1 MTKPAKQRLLNALYN
16 HLRAKHPTW
25 EDKMVRNITFY
36 TKTDT
41 TANGLTSCIIDFLT
55 WEGWQAERI
64 NTQGQAREKWTI
76 DPHTG
81 RKLKPVGV
89 TWTPT
94 TGTRGSADISATIAG
109 RSVKIE
115 VKIGA
120 DRMSAAQVAY
130 CESIARA
137 GGAYIVARDFEGF
150 LGWYDSFIQS
160 LGLV

>member
-1 MTKPAKQRLLNALYN
+1 MTKQAKQRLLTALYN

-64 NTQGQAREKWTI
+64 NTTGLAREKWAI

-81 RKLKPVGV
+81 RRLKSLGV

-94 TGTRGSADISATIAG
+94 TGTKGSADISATIAG

-115 VKIGA
+115 VKIGT

-130 CESIARA
+130 GESVTRA
-137 GGAYIVARDFEGF
+137 GGVYIVARDFEGF
-150 LGWYDSFIQS
+150 LSWYDEFLYSIKK
-160 LGLV
+160 V

>member
-1 MTKPAKQRLLNALYN
+1 MTKQAKQRILTALYN

-25 EDKMVRNITFY
+25 SETECRNFVYY

-64 NTQGQAREKWTI
+64 NTTGLAREKFSI

-81 RKLKPVGV
+81 RRLKSLGV

-94 TGTRGSADISATIAG
+94 TGTKGSADISATIAG

-120 DRMSAAQVAY
+120 DRMSADQVAY
-130 CESIARA
+130 GESVTRA
-137 GGAYIVARDFEGF
+137 GGVYIVARDFEGF
-150 LGWYDSFIQS
+150 LGWYDSFVGQLS
-160 LGLV
+160 LV

>member
-1 MTKPAKQRLLNALYN
+1 MTKQAKQRLLSALYN

-25 EDKMVRNITFY
+25 SETECRNFVYY

-64 NTQGQAREKWTI
+64 NTTGLAREKYSI

-81 RKLKPVGV
+81 RRLKSLGV

-94 TGTRGSADISATIAG
+94 TGTKGSADISATIAG

-130 CESIARA
+130 GESVTRA
-137 GGAYIVARDFEGF
+137 GGVYIVARDFEGF